1 MSLWKIAWRSIR
13 QRGLA
18 SALTAVSMGLGVAL
32 VVTVLVVYAVVDQS
46 FSRGGE
52 GYDLIVGAKGGQYQ
66 LILNTVYYLSEP
78 IENIPYDY
86 YEEFTT
92 GRFALDVEAAVPVCM
107 GHHYRDY
114 RVVGT
119 TPAMFEKLTY
129 RDNRPYRFA
138 QGENFKADEPFQA
151 VIGATVARETAMT
164 VGSTF
169 QAIHGVPEQGGKA
182 HKQDFTIVGVLEP
195 TGTPVD
201 RGMFVNMEGFYQIHA
216 TEHAAEA
223 GHHQSHD
230 AEEEHHEADEHHH
243 EGHEAH
249 EDHDHAGHVCEHGCP
264 HHHHKEITA
273 ILVCAD
279 LSKPGITEVLA
290 RRINKDTVAQAVVP
304 AEVVAKLFEGIG
316 DVRLIL
322 LLFAVMVVVVAGL
335 GILVSIYNSMNERRH
350 EIAVMR
356 ALGASRLTVMLVVL
370 LEAIL
375 LSLAG
380 GLLGV
385 ALGHGLI
392 GALSPVIVDRTNVL
406 VSPLQFQAL
415 ELLLIPGLI
424 ALASLVGYLPAMAAY
439 RTDVARS
446 LTANP

>member
-32 VVTVLVVYAVVDQS
+32 VVAVLVVYAVVDQS
-46 FSRGGE
+46 FRRGGE
-52 GYDLIVGAKGGQYQ
+52 GYDLIVGAKGGQLQ
-66 LILNTVYYLSEP
+66 LVLNTVYYLSQP
-78 IENIPYDY
+78 IENIPYEY
-86 YEEFTT
+86 YQEFTT

-138 QGENFKADEPFQA
+138 QGENFKADAPFEA
-151 VIGATVARETAMT
+151 VIGATVAREAGMAP
-164 VGSTF
+164 GSTF

-182 HKQDFTIVGVLEP
+182 HKQDFTVVGVLEP
-195 TGTPVD
+195 TGTPND
-201 RGMFVNMEGFYQIHA
+201 RAMFVNMEGFYQIHA
-216 TEHAAEA
+216 KEHAAA
-223 GHHQSHD
+223 NAHHDKQGG
-230 AEEEHHEADEHHH
+230 EEEHHE
-243 EGHEAH
+243 GHEEH
-249 EDHDHAGHVCEHGCP
+249 QGHDHAEHECEHGPGCQ
-264 HHHHKEITA
+264 HHHHGKEITA

-290 RRINKDTVAQAVVP
+290 RQINKDTVAQAVVP
-304 AEVVAKLFEGIG
+304 VEVIAGLFEGIVG
-316 DVRLIL
+316 NVRLIL
-322 LLFAVMVVVVAGL
+322 LLLAVLVVVVAGL
-335 GILVSIYNSMNERRH
+335 GILVSIYNSMSERRH

-356 ALGASRLTVMLVVL
+356 ALGASRLTVMLVIL

-380 GLLGV
+380 GAIGV
-385 ALGHGLI
+385 LLGHGLI
-392 GALSPVIVDRTNVL
+392 GVLSPVIADQTGVM
-406 VSPLQFQAL
+406 VSPMEFQAL
-415 ELLLIPGLI
+415 ELLLIPGLV
-424 ALASLVGYLPAMAAY
+424 ALASVVGYLPAMAAY
-439 RTDVARS
+439 RTDVAKS